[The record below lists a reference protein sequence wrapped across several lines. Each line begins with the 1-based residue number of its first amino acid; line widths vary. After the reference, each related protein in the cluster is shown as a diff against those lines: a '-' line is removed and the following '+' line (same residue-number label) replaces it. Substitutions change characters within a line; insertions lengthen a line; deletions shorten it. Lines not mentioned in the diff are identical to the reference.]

1 MTILLVAALIL
12 GLWSIEQT
20 VIWAFAPKSSPAW
33 KSARAGSNVWGAMSG
48 GCLIA
53 AGIVG

>member
-20 VIWAFAPKSSPAW
+20 AIWAFAPKSSPAW
-33 KSARAGSNVWGAMSG
+33 KNARYGSNLWGVMCG